1 VEDSGG
7 WNVFYRAARNGR
19 GQIDL
24 SIKPYI
30 PNHHIGQTL
39 IPYMPD
45 IVKPLYQG
53 LGIIHP
59 KPWFVNRIVIYFWM
73 KIAKIPGKFL
83 I

>member
-7 WNVFYRAARNGR
+7 WNVFIDGARNGR

-30 PNHHIGQTL
+30 PNHHIL

-45 IVKPLYQG
+45 IVKPSYQG